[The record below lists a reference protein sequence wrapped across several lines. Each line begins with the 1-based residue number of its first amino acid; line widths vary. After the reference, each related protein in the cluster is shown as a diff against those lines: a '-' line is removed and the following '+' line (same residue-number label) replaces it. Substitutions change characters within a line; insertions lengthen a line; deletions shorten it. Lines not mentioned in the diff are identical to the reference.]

1 MKKTILMI
9 MVALF
14 VLIAANAQ
22 TRKVT
27 PQIRKSGNP
36 AQTIKGKTVP
46 IRSRQADKR
55 KVHSNYSTSRRGTWN
70 DTEKEEETKLSIF
83 SAEYRYNEKIERYFK
98 EWNDR
103 REFEKSADYDKRLQE
118 YSKAVFDS
126 ICYSVISYEI
136 KHNNWEMR
144 LGTYDADK
152 EEFPIIC
159 TFGDIIARI
168 RYKVPYDMAKEFKW
182 NFMHCEYAGKR
193 EIRQAL
199 LRCDN
204 FVYVTVPNRPDD
216 NDLCPSTILFS
227 LASYIKMD
235 NRDIGTVRGDF
246 FHNADSIKVTFTSKA
261 KPVAVRFND
270 LGLDNKYLANYVY
283 VFKKGDNDIYSKK
296 EQNENESKSK
306 EEHVIKEEQ
315 NESESNKIFNDD
327 DVDQKPSFPGGNQA
341 LNIFLASNVRYPVVA
356 QEKGIQGRII
366 VEFVVNEK
374 GMLTNIKLADN
385 QHYDPSLG
393 IEALR
398 VVKAMPNWIP
408 GQING
413 KAVKVKCSY
422 PFIFKLQQDTKKT

>member
-9 MVALF
+9 AAALF
-14 VLIAANAQ
+14 VLIAVNAQ

-27 PQIRKSGNP
+27 PRIRKSGNP
-36 AQTIKGKTVP
+36 AQVIKGKTVP

-70 DTEKEEETKLSIF
+70 DTEKEEETELSIF
-83 SAEYRYNEKIERYFK
+83 SAEYRYNEEIKGDFEK
-98 EWNDR
+98 WNDR

-126 ICYSVISYEI
+126 ICYSVISSEI

-144 LGTYDADK
+144 LDTYDADK

-159 TFGDIIARI
+159 DFGDNIIARI
-168 RYKVPYDMAKEFKW
+168 RYKVPYDMAKEFKQ
-182 NFMHCEYAGKR
+182 NFNHNEFYGKGQMW
-193 EIRQAL
+193 EAL
-199 LRCDN
+199 RRCDN
-204 FVYVTVPNRPDD
+204 FVYVTVPDRPDI

-227 LASYIKMD
+227 LTPYIRWD

-296 EQNENESKSK
+296 EQNEKESKS
-306 EEHVIKEEQ
+306 KEEQ
-315 NESESNKIFNDD
+315 NESESNKIFNGD
-327 DVDQKPSFPGGNQA
+327 DVDQQPSFPGGTNA
-341 LNIFLASNVRYPVVA
+341 LNTFIASNLKYSVVA
-356 QEKGIQGRII
+356 QEEGIQGRVVVKFI
-366 VEFVVNEK
+366 VEKDGSISNVEV
-374 GMLTNIKLADN
+374 DRSVS
-385 QHYDPSLG
+385 PSLDN
-393 IEALR
+393 EAMR
-398 VVKAMPNWIP
+398 VIKNMPKWIP

-413 KAVKVKCSY
+413 KAVKVECSH
-422 PFIFKLQQDTKKT
+422 PFVFRLQ

>member
-9 MVALF
+9 VAALF
-14 VLIAANAQ
+14 VLVAVNAQ

-27 PQIRKSGNP
+27 PRIRKSGNP

-83 SAEYRYNEKIERYFK
+83 SAEYRYNEEIKGDFEK
-98 EWNDR
+98 WNDR

-126 ICYSVISYEI
+126 ICYSVISSEI
-136 KHNNWEMR
+136 KHNNWEMG
-144 LGTYDADK
+144 LDTYDADK

-159 TFGDIIARI
+159 TFGDVIART
-168 RYKVPYDMAKEFKW
+168 RYKVPIDMAKEFKE
-182 NFMHCEYAGKR
+182 NFMHCEYDGKR
-193 EIRQAL
+193 EMRQAL

-204 FVYVTVPNRPDD
+204 FVYVTVPDRPDD

-227 LASYIKMD
+227 LTPYIRWD

-296 EQNENESKSK
+296 EQNEKESKS
-306 EEHVIKEEQ
+306 KEEQ
-315 NESESNKIFNDD
+315 NESESNKIFNGD
-327 DVDQKPSFPGGNQA
+327 DVDQQPSFPGGTNA
-341 LNIFLASNVRYPVVA
+341 LNTFILSNLKYPVWA
-356 QEKGIQGRII
+356 QEKGIQGRVVVKFI
-366 VEFVVNEK
+366 VEKDGSISNVEVDRSVNPV
-374 GMLTNIKLADN
+374 LDN
-385 QHYDPSLG
+385 
-393 IEALR
+393 EAMR
-398 VVKAMPNWIP
+398 VVKAMPKWIP

-413 KAVKVKCSY
+413 KAVKVECSH
-422 PFIFKLQQDTKKT
+422 PFVFRLQ

>member
-9 MVALF
+9 AAALF
-14 VLIAANAQ
+14 VLIAVNAQ

-27 PQIRKSGNP
+27 PRIRKSGNP
-36 AQTIKGKTVP
+36 AQVIKGKTVP

-70 DTEKEEETKLSIF
+70 DTEKEEETELSIF
-83 SAEYRYNEKIERYFK
+83 SAEYRYNEEIKGDFEK
-98 EWNDR
+98 WNDR

-126 ICYSVISYEI
+126 ICYSVISSEI

-144 LGTYDADK
+144 LDTYDADK

-159 TFGDIIARI
+159 DFGDNIIARI
-168 RYKVPYDMAKEFKW
+168 RYKVPYDIAKEFKQ
-182 NFMHCEYAGKR
+182 NFNHNEFYGKGQMW
-193 EIRQAL
+193 EAL
-199 LRCDN
+199 RRCDN
-204 FVYVTVPNRPDD
+204 FVYVTVPDRPDI

-227 LASYIKMD
+227 LTPYIRWD
-235 NRDIGTVRGDF
+235 NRGIGTVRGDF

-296 EQNENESKSK
+296 EQNEKESKS
-306 EEHVIKEEQ
+306 KEEQ
-315 NESESNKIFNDD
+315 NESESNKIFNGD
-327 DVDQKPSFPGGNQA
+327 DVDQQPSFPGGTNA
-341 LNIFLASNVRYPVVA
+341 LNTFILSNLKYPVWA
-356 QEKGIQGRII
+356 QEKGIQGKVVVKFI
-366 VEFVVNEK
+366 VEKDGSISNVEVDRSVSTSLDNEA
-374 GMLTNIKLADN
+374 M
-385 QHYDPSLG
+385 
-393 IEALR
+393 R
-398 VVKAMPNWIP
+398 VVKAMPKWIP

-413 KAVKVKCSY
+413 KAVKVECSH
-422 PFIFKLQQDTKKT
+422 PFVFRLQ

>member
-9 MVALF
+9 AAALF
-14 VLIAANAQ
+14 VLIAVNAQ

-27 PQIRKSGNP
+27 PRIRKSGNP
-36 AQTIKGKTVP
+36 AQVIKGKTVP

-70 DTEKEEETKLSIF
+70 DTEKEEETELSIF
-83 SAEYRYNEKIERYFK
+83 SAEYRYNEEIKGDFEK
-98 EWNDR
+98 WNDR

-126 ICYSVISYEI
+126 ICYSVISSEI

-144 LGTYDADK
+144 LDTYDADK

-159 TFGDIIARI
+159 DFGDNIIARI
-168 RYKVPYDMAKEFKW
+168 RYKVPYDMAKEFKQ
-182 NFMHCEYAGKR
+182 NFNHNEFYGNGQMWE
-193 EIRQAL
+193 AL
-199 LRCDN
+199 RRCDN
-204 FVYVTVPNRPDD
+204 FVYVTVPDRPDI

-227 LASYIKMD
+227 LTPYIRWD
-235 NRDIGTVRGDF
+235 NRGIGTVRGDF

-296 EQNENESKSK
+296 EQNEKESKS
-306 EEHVIKEEQ
+306 KEEQ
-315 NESESNKIFNDD
+315 NESESNKIFNGD
-327 DVDQKPSFPGGNQA
+327 DVDQQPSFPGGTNA
-341 LNIFLASNVRYPVVA
+341 LNTFILSNLKYPVWA
-356 QEKGIQGRII
+356 QEKGIQGRVVVKFI
-366 VEFVVNEK
+366 VEKDGSISNVEV
-374 GMLTNIKLADN
+374 D
-385 QHYDPSLG
+385 QSVSPSLDN
-393 IEALR
+393 EAMR
-398 VVKAMPNWIP
+398 VVKAMPKWIP

-413 KAVKVKCSY
+413 KAVKVECSH
-422 PFIFKLQQDTKKT
+422 PFVFRLQ